1 MKILYWTI
9 KIISVALLII
19 PLILVIPGFI
29 LHVISEE
36 IEERIW
42 KKFIYFFGGYGTIRK
57 LFGWKLNQSLKYG
70 NRS

>member
-9 KIISVALLII
+9 KIISVTLLII

-36 IEERIW
+36 IEERI
-42 KKFIYFFGGYGTIRK
+42 
-57 LFGWKLNQSLKYG
+57 
-70 NRS
+70 